1 MPSPP
6 KKLKRVSLNP
16 ADIAGISKA
25 SPYIQRLVEDEKLR
39 ENVRTLLDSSRSAYA
54 RLSNGKAPAKAL
66 LEDKKLQRD
75 LRQALEAARDAGAAL
90 SDAPKKRGRRKG
102 GVRRKLML
110 MLVSVGLALALS
122 EKLRSKVLDTL
133 FGAEE
138 EFQYTPPANTGAA
151 STPST
156 PVTAA

>member
-1 MPSPP
+1 MPSRP

-16 ADIAGISKA
+16 ADLAGITKA

-39 ENVRTLLDSSRSAYA
+39 ENVRTLLDSSRSAYS
-54 RLSNGKAPAKAL
+54 RLSDGKAPAKAL

-102 GVRRKLML
+102 G
-110 MLVSVGLALALS
+110 A
-122 EKLRSKVLDTL
+122 
-133 FGAEE
+133 
-138 EFQYTPPANTGAA
+138 
-151 STPST
+151 PS
-156 PVTAA
+156 

>member
-1 MPSPP
+1 MPSRP

-16 ADIAGISKA
+16 ADIAGINKA

-39 ENVRTLLDSSRSAYA
+39 ENVRTLLDSSRSAYT

-75 LRQALEAARDAGAAL
+75 LRQALEAARYASTAL
-90 SDAPKKRGRRKG
+90 SDAPKKRTRRKG
-102 GVRRKLML
+102 GVGRKLIL
-110 MLVSVGLALALS
+110 LLVGVGLGLALS

-138 EFQYTPPANTGAA
+138 EFQYTPPANTGA

-156 PVTAA
+156 PVSAA